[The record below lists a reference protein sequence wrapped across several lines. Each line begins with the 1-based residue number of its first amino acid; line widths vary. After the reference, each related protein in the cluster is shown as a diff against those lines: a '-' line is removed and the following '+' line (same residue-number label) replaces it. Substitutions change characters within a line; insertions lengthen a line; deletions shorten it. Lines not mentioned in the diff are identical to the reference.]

1 MRPAGPVLLDAN
13 LPAGLIQSRLLFKV
27 LICCRGTVIF
37 ADGESYEHVYHIRK
51 ILYTVCDE
59 RLTIVSMIK
68 KIPLKK
74 KKTLFITYF

>member
-1 MRPAGPVLLDAN
+1 M
-13 LPAGLIQSRLLFKV
+13 
-27 LICCRGTVIF
+27 IF